1 VDALLDDLR
10 SIIVPGMNHWNHP
23 SFCCNFASSVSG
35 PGIIGDLLALA
46 LNVNAMVWRSAPAA
60 YELEDV
66 ATDWLRQLLRL
77 PDGFEGLINDSA
89 SSSTMYA

>member
-1 VDALLDDLR
+1 
-10 SIIVPGMNHWNHP
+10 
-23 SFCCNFASSVSG
+23 
-35 PGIIGDLLALA
+35 
-46 LNVNAMVWRSAPAA
+46 MVWRSAPAA